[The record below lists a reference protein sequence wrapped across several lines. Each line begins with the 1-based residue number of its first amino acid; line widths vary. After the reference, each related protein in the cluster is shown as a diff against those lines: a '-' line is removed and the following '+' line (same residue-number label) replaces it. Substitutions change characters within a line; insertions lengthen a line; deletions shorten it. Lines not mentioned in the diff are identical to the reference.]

1 MALSISR
8 RRAITVLAAAAG
20 LPLVFKGASANARMV
35 RWEGTTLGAPST
47 IQLYHHDEAQARAA
61 IDAGLAELARL
72 EQVFSLYRADS
83 AISTLNREGRLD
95 NAPVEFVELL
105 QQSLKISAVTE
116 GIHDPTIQPVWSLY
130 FNHFTAASVDPAGP
144 SRKQIDAAL
153 ALVDWKAIE
162 LDPYRRSIAFK
173 KPGMALT
180 LNSGAQGY
188 ITDKV
193 GNILRAHGFDKMLVD
208 MGEQRA
214 YSAKPDG
221 SAWRLGLAN
230 PADNTKSVAELDVVD
245 KAVATSGGYGT
256 LFDDAGKFTHIIHP
270 KTGETAPRLL
280 GVSVVAPSA
289 TVADCLAASMILVPE
304 EKRQAVL
311 AASGAETAIFVT
323 PEGVVG
329 KLEV

>member
-20 LPLVFKGASANARMV
+20 LPLVFKGATANARVV

-47 IQLYHHDEAQARAA
+47 IQLYHQDEAKARAA
-61 IDAGLAELARL
+61 IDAGLAELNRL
-72 EQVFSLYRADS
+72 EQIFSLYRADS
-83 AISTLNREGRLD
+83 AISQLNRDGRLD
-95 NAPVEFVELL
+95 NAPPEFVELL
-105 QQSLKISAVTE
+105 QHSLKISQITD
-116 GIHDPTIQPVWSLY
+116 GLHDPTVQPVWMLY

-153 ALVDWKAIE
+153 ALVDWRAVEI
-162 LDPYRRSIAFK
+162 DPVRRSVAFK

-193 GNILRAHGFDKMLVD
+193 GAILRQHGFDRMLVD

-230 PADNTKSVAELDVVD
+230 PADQSKAVAEIDVVD

-256 LFDDAGKFTHIIHP
+256 LFDEAGQFTHIIHP

-304 EKRQAVL
+304 EKRRAVL
-311 AASGAETAIFVT
+311 NAAGAETAIFVT
-323 PEGVVG
+323 PDGIVG
-329 KLEV
+329 KMEV